1 MTKKNT
7 AATIITIIVAVLA
20 LATTLFLLYKMSQS
34 EIDNTSGGFVPS
46 EEISE
51 EMETNAT
58 ILVKNNYEVFKVFLY
73 RGLPHQEEPY
83 NNVPEDGLY
92 EVKDENYK
100 TMADLEKLVK
110 STFVEKEAER
120 ILTDPSGNGS
130 VYSEKTNDS
139 DEKVIG
145 LNADMVDKYD
155 RFAGIDYAYTWENA
169 KFMLTPKSNTECN
182 ITIELAA
189 KTDDSSDSSSEVS
202 SDSSEAPVSSAS
214 SAASDVSSDSSADA
228 DSSADENS
236 SDDSTAKKLNA
247 VMLKVNGEWRLQKLV
262 Y

>member
-120 ILTDPSGNGS
+120 ILTDANGNGP

-202 SDSSEAPVSSAS
+202 SDSSEASVSSAS
-214 SAASDVSSDSSADA
+214 SASSDVSSDSSADA
-228 DSSADENS
+228 ASSADESS